1 MVWSALLLGLI
12 SSLHC
17 AAMCAPLQVMVIS
30 QGSSQ
35 AHKKHVFYYHTA
47 RICTYA
53 FLGAFAGLLGK
64 GLGIQAWQQEA
75 SLLSGLFLLAGF
87 AAFYL
92 LKLDRKLL
100 KILFPYLNRMRG
112 TLAKNKGFSLVYF
125 GGSGMV
131 NGLLPCGMV
140 YLALFPA
147 MASDTWWLATGY
159 MVLFGLGTLPTLLLA
174 NMSGIRFLQTRGLW
188 LQKAIPVFVVLT
200 AFLLIVRGMDLGIP
214 YLSPKIP
221 NEINAGVGCK

>member
-17 AAMCAPLQVMVIS
+17 AAMCAPLQVMVMS

-35 AHKKHVFYYHTA
+35 VHKKQLFYYHAA
-47 RICTYA
+47 RISTYA
-53 FLGAFAGLLGK
+53 VLGAFAGLLGN
-64 GLGIQAWQQEA
+64 GLGIQTWQQEA
-75 SLLSGLFLLAGF
+75 SLLSGLFLLAAF
-87 AAFYL
+87 AGFYL

-100 KILFPYLNRMRG
+100 KLLFPYLSRLRG
-112 TLAKNKGFSLVYF
+112 TLAKNKSVSLLYY
-125 GGSGMV
+125 GGSGMI

-147 MASDTWWLATGY
+147 MTSNTWWLASGY
-159 MVLFGLGTLPTLLLA
+159 MLLFGIGTLPTLVLA
-174 NMSGIRFLQTRGLW
+174 NVGGMRFLQTRGPW

-200 AFLLIVRGMDLGIP
+200 AFLLILRGMDLGIP
-214 YLSPKIP
+214 YLSPTIP
-221 NEINAGVGCK
+221 TEISAGAGCK